1 MPFQNAARPSG
12 SIEGVLTV
20 DSVSDLQDRDD
31 NSILVV
37 RRVMTDHPLQKEIRN
52 ECYTHRSYTP

>member
-1 MPFQNAARPSG
+1 M
-12 SIEGVLTV
+12 

-37 RRVMTDHPLQKEIRN
+37 RRVMTDHPSQKESRN

>member
-1 MPFQNAARPSG
+1 MSD
-12 SIEGVLTV
+12 VK
-20 DSVSDLQDRDD
+20 DSDG

-37 RRVMTDHPLQKEIRN
+37 RRVMTDHPLQKESRN